1 MKVTTLACVFVS
13 KDGQLSIRLVEP
25 PLPLEYQVPSIP
37 PGMAHAARAL
47 GLAPEIRTFKRTA
60 ADGMPMYEEI

>member
-13 KDGQLSIRLVEP
+13 KDGQVSIRLIEP
-25 PLPLEYQVPSIP
+25 PLPLEYQVPSVP
-37 PGMAHAARAL
+37 PGMTQAARAL
-47 GLAPEIRTFKRTA
+47 GLTPEIRKFKRTA